1 MLAEGVIEPSESPW
15 SSPIVLAKKKFS
27 FKSWFRR
34 PGRTPFILVSQRS
47 LVLKVPFGSKKKF
60 LVSSFVSK
68 KSLSFDSLVCL
79 NRGYFQFEVPP
90 LSQEGMDVQ
99 LAVLTFIAAA
109 LEGRS
114 ASVKPGSPHKKPAV
128 RSASTGSR
136 NR

>member
-1 MLAEGVIEPSESPW
+1 MLAEGVIEPSDSPW

-68 KSLSFDSLVCL
+68 KSLSFDSLVWDIEDIFSLKFRRFCKKEWM
-79 NRGYFQFEVPP
+79 F
-90 LSQEGMDVQ
+90 
-99 LAVLTFIAAA
+99 
-109 LEGRS
+109 
-114 ASVKPGSPHKKPAV
+114 SP
-128 RSASTGSR
+128 S
-136 NR
+136 